1 MVVVKDVQRPDPE
14 VLDALAASD
23 AASVYEA
30 FDERTA
36 LPSESGSING
46 DVTVCDPACT
56 VRVSSGVVG
65 GAPDAQCDATS
76 TTCVSSSHRTTSEW
90 VGDRIS
96 G

>member
-23 AASVYEA
+23 AASVHEA

-56 VRVSSGVVG
+56 VRVSPGVIWG
-65 GAPDAQCDATS
+65 
-76 TTCVSSSHRTTSEW
+76 SS
-90 VGDRIS
+90 
-96 G
+96 